1 MRTLRISIATLLL
14 ASSAYAQRA
23 SRPAS
28 TDPWEVTELTN
39 RPSLTLELPALN
51 TVRAPRAAAFE
62 VRAVLLVR
70 CQDRE
75 LDVFVSTGSVL
86 DSDDKVMTP
95 VRIQWGSEA
104 PAEGRWSRST
114 DSTSAFAPDPR
125 ALLRQLASNP
135 DLRLEIRPSGKS
147 AQLIRFNARG
157 LERHMSQIDAACP
170 SDGNGNGRAADQ
182 VYSEATVD
190 EPAAIVTAPP
200 LEYPPAL
207 RQAGLQGRVTVQAV
221 IDTLGRA
228 EPASL
233 KVIARPNTAFDQ
245 SARAYVLHAVFRP
258 ARVKGRAVRD
268 RKSTRLNSSHLVISY
283 AVFCLKKK
291 KNTELQASHAH
302 D

>member
-14 ASSAYAQRA
+14 ASSAHAQRA
-23 SRPAS
+23 TRPAS

-39 RPSLTLELPALN
+39 RPSVTLELPALN
-51 TVRAPRAAAFE
+51 TVRAARAARAAVFD
-62 VRAVLLVR
+62 VRPVLVVR

-75 LDVFVSTGSVL
+75 LDVFVATGSIL

-95 VRIQWGSEA
+95 VRIQWGSET
-104 PAEGRWSRST
+104 PAESRWSRST
-114 DSTSAFAPDPR
+114 DSMSAFAPDPR

-157 LERHMSQIDAACP
+157 LERHMAQVDAACP
-170 SDGNGNGRAADQ
+170 LGGNGDGRAADE

-207 RQAGLQGRVTVQAV
+207 RRAGLQGRVTVQAV
-221 IDTLGRA
+221 IDRLGRA
-228 EPASL
+228 EPGSL
-233 KVIARPNTAFDQ
+233 KVIARPNTAFDE

-258 ARVKGRAVRD
+258 ARVKGRAVRVLIKVPVD
-268 RKSTRLNSSHLVISY
+268 YRI
-283 AVFCLKKK
+283 
-291 KNTELQASHAH
+291 E
-302 D
+302 

>member
-14 ASSAYAQRA
+14 ASSAHAQRA
-23 SRPAS
+23 TRPAS

-51 TVRAPRAAAFE
+51 TVRAARAAAFE
-62 VRAVLLVR
+62 VRPVLLVR

-86 DSDDKVMTP
+86 DADENVMTP
-95 VRIQWGSEA
+95 VRIQWGSAA
-104 PAEGRWSRST
+104 PADSRWSRST

-125 ALLRQLASNP
+125 ALLRQLVSTP
-135 DLRLEIRPSGKS
+135 ELRLEIRPSGKS
-147 AQLIRFNARG
+147 EQLIRFNARG
-157 LERHMSQIDAACP
+157 LERHMSQVDAACP
-170 SDGNGNGRAADQ
+170 PGGNGEGRAADQ
-182 VYSEATVD
+182 VYAEAAVD
-190 EPAAIVTAPP
+190 ERAKIVSAPP
-200 LEYPPAL
+200 LDYPPAL

-233 KVIARPNTAFDQ
+233 KIVAHPNAAFDQ

-258 ARVKGRAVRD
+258 ARVKGRAVRVLIRVPVD
-268 RKSTRLNSSHLVISY
+268 YRI
-283 AVFCLKKK
+283 
-291 KNTELQASHAH
+291 E
-302 D
+302 

>member
-1 MRTLRISIATLLL
+1 MRTLRIVIAALLL
-14 ASSAYAQRA
+14 PSSASAQRA
-23 SRPAS
+23 TRPAS

-51 TVRAPRAAAFE
+51 TVRAARAAAFE
-62 VRAVLLVR
+62 VRPVLVVR

-75 LDVFVSTGSVL
+75 LDVFVAAGSVL
-86 DSDDKVMTP
+86 ESDDNVMTP
-95 VRIQWGSEA
+95 VRMQRGSEA
-104 PAEGRWSRST
+104 PSESRWSRST

-125 ALLRQLASNP
+125 AVLRQLASNP

-157 LERHMSQIDAACP
+157 LERHMAQVDAACP
-170 SDGNGNGRAADQ
+170 PGGNGDGRATDQ

-190 EPAAIVTAPP
+190 EPAEIVSAPP
-200 LEYPPAL
+200 LDYPPAL
-207 RQAGLQGRVTVQAV
+207 RHAGLQGRVTVQVV

-233 KVIARPNTAFDQ
+233 KVIARPNTAFDE

-258 ARVKGRAVRD
+258 ARVKGRAVRVLINVPVD
-268 RKSTRLNSSHLVISY
+268 YRI
-283 AVFCLKKK
+283 
-291 KNTELQASHAH
+291 E
-302 D
+302 

>member
-14 ASSAYAQRA
+14 ACSAYAQRA

-51 TVRAPRAAAFE
+51 TVRAAAFE
-62 VRAVLLVR
+62 VRPVLLVR

-86 DSDDKVMTP
+86 ESDDNVMTP
-95 VRIQWGSEA
+95 VRMQWGGGSEA
-104 PAEGRWSRST
+104 LPAAESRWSRST

-125 ALLRQLASNP
+125 ALLRQLVSNL
-135 DLRLEIRPSGKS
+135 DLRLEIHPSGKS

-157 LERHMSQIDAACP
+157 LERHMAQVDAACP
-170 SDGNGNGRAADQ
+170 PDGKGDGHSSATDQ
-182 VYSEATVD
+182 VYAEATVD
-190 EPAAIVTAPP
+190 ERAEVVSAPP

-233 KVIARPNTAFDQ
+233 KIIARPNTAFDQ

-258 ARVKGRAVRD
+258 ARVKGRAVRVRITVPVD
-268 RKSTRLNSSHLVISY
+268 YRI
-283 AVFCLKKK
+283 
-291 KNTELQASHAH
+291 E
-302 D
+302 

>member
-14 ASSAYAQRA
+14 ASSATAQRA
-23 SRPAS
+23 TRPAS

-51 TVRAPRAAAFE
+51 TVRAARAAAFE
-62 VRAVLLVR
+62 VRPVLLVR
-70 CQDRE
+70 CQDGQ
-75 LDVFVSTGSVL
+75 LDVFVAAGSVL
-86 DSDDKVMTP
+86 DSDDNVMTP

-104 PAEGRWSRST
+104 PAESRWSRST

-125 ALLRQLASNP
+125 AQLRQLVSNP
-135 DLRLEIRPSGKS
+135 ELRLEIRPSGKA

-157 LERHMSQIDAACP
+157 LERHMSQVDGACP
-170 SDGNGNGRAADQ
+170 PGGNGDGRGGAAAQ
-182 VYSEATVD
+182 VYAVAAVD
-190 EPAAIVTAPP
+190 ERAEIVSAPP

-207 RQAGLQGRVTVQAV
+207 QHAGLQGRVTVQAV

-233 KVIARPNTAFDQ
+233 KVMAHPNAAFDE

-258 ARVKGRAVRD
+258 ARVKGRAVRVLIKVPVD
-268 RKSTRLNSSHLVISY
+268 YRI
-283 AVFCLKKK
+283 
-291 KNTELQASHAH
+291 E
-302 D
+302 

>member
-14 ASSAYAQRA
+14 ASSAHAQRA
-23 SRPAS
+23 TRPAS

-51 TVRAPRAAAFE
+51 TVRAAVFE
-62 VRAVLLVR
+62 VRPVLVVR

-75 LDVFVSTGSVL
+75 LDVFVATGSVL
-86 DSDDKVMTP
+86 DADDNVMTP
-95 VRIQWGSEA
+95 VRIQWRGAA
-104 PAEGRWSRST
+104 PAESRWSRST

-125 ALLRQLASNP
+125 ALLRQLVSNP

-157 LERHMSQIDAACP
+157 LERHMSQVDAACP
-170 SDGNGNGRAADQ
+170 PSGNGDGHGSAADQ

-190 EPAAIVTAPP
+190 EPVEIVSAPP

-207 RQAGLQGRVTVQAV
+207 RQAGLQGRVMVQAV

-258 ARVKGRAVRD
+258 ARVKGRAVRVLIRVPVD
-268 RKSTRLNSSHLVISY
+268 YRI
-283 AVFCLKKK
+283 
-291 KNTELQASHAH
+291 E
-302 D
+302 

>member
-14 ASSAYAQRA
+14 ASSAHAQRA
-23 SRPAS
+23 TRPAS

-39 RPSLTLELPALN
+39 RPSVTLELPALN
-51 TVRAPRAAAFE
+51 TVRAARAARAAVFD
-62 VRAVLLVR
+62 VRPVLVVR

-75 LDVFVSTGSVL
+75 LDVFVATGSIL

-95 VRIQWGSEA
+95 VRIQWGSET

-114 DSTSAFAPDPR
+114 DSMSAFAPDPR

-157 LERHMSQIDAACP
+157 LERHMSQVDAACP
-170 SDGNGNGRAADQ
+170 LGGTGDGHGSVADQ

-190 EPAAIVTAPP
+190 EPVEIVSVPP

-233 KVIARPNTAFDQ
+233 KVITRPNTAFDK
-245 SARAYVLHAVFRP
+245 SALAYVLHAVFRP
-258 ARVKGRAVRD
+258 ARVKGRAVRVLIKVPVD
-268 RKSTRLNSSHLVISY
+268 YRI
-283 AVFCLKKK
+283 
-291 KNTELQASHAH
+291 E
-302 D
+302 

>member
-14 ASSAYAQRA
+14 ASSADAQRA
-23 SRPAS
+23 TRPAT

-39 RPSLTLELPALN
+39 RPSLTLELPALT
-51 TVRAPRAAAFE
+51 TVRAAAFE
-62 VRAVLLVR
+62 VRPVLLVR

-75 LDVFVSTGSVL
+75 LDVFVSAGSVFE
-86 DSDDKVMTP
+86 SDDNVMTP
-95 VRIQWGSEA
+95 VRLQWGSEA
-104 PAEGRWSRST
+104 PPPAESRWSRST
-114 DSTSAFAPDPR
+114 DSTSAFAADPR
-125 ALLRQLASNP
+125 ALLRQIVSNP

-157 LERHMSQIDAACP
+157 LERHMAQVDAACP
-170 SDGNGNGRAADQ
+170 PDGKGDGLSSATDQ
-182 VYSEATVD
+182 VYSEASVD
-190 EPAAIVTAPP
+190 ERAEIVSAPP

-221 IDTLGRA
+221 IDTLGHA

-258 ARVKGRAVRD
+258 ARVKGRAVRV
-268 RKSTRLNSSHLVISY
+268 LVNVPVDYRI
-283 AVFCLKKK
+283 
-291 KNTELQASHAH
+291 E
-302 D
+302 

>member
-1 MRTLRISIATLLL
+1 MHTLRISIAALLL
-14 ASSAYAQRA
+14 PSSAYAQRA
-23 SRPAS
+23 TRPAS

-51 TVRAPRAAAFE
+51 TVRAAGAGRAAAFE
-62 VRAVLLVR
+62 VRPVLVVR

-75 LDVFVSTGSVL
+75 LNVFVAAGSVL
-86 DSDDKVMTP
+86 DSDDNVMTP

-104 PAEGRWSRST
+104 PAESRWSRST

-125 ALLRQLASNP
+125 RLLRQLASHP
-135 DLRLEIRPSGKS
+135 DLRLEIHPTGKS
-147 AQLIRFNARG
+147 ANRSRCTARG
-157 LERHMSQIDAACP
+157 LERHMAQVDAACP
-170 SDGNGNGRAADQ
+170 PAGNGDGRATDQ

-190 EPAAIVTAPP
+190 ERAEIVSAPP

-207 RQAGLQGRVTVQAV
+207 RQAGLQGRVTVQAI
-221 IDTLGRA
+221 IDTLGRV

-258 ARVKGRAVRD
+258 ARVKGRAVRVLIKVPVD
-268 RKSTRLNSSHLVISY
+268 YRI
-283 AVFCLKKK
+283 
-291 KNTELQASHAH
+291 E
-302 D
+302 

>member
-14 ASSAYAQRA
+14 ASSASAQRA
-23 SRPAS
+23 TRPAT

-51 TVRAPRAAAFE
+51 TVRAARAAAFE
-62 VRAVLLVR
+62 VRPVLLVR

-75 LDVFVSTGSVL
+75 LAVFVSTGSVL
-86 DSDDKVMTP
+86 DSDDNVMTP
-95 VRIQWGSEA
+95 VRLQWGSEA
-104 PAEGRWSRST
+104 PAESRWSRST

-125 ALLRQLASNP
+125 ALLRQLVSHP
-135 DLRLEIRPSGKS
+135 DLRLEIRPSGKP

-157 LERHMSQIDAACP
+157 LERHMAQVNAACP
-170 SDGNGNGRAADQ
+170 PGGNGDGRDADQ

-190 EPAAIVTAPP
+190 ERAEIVSAPP
-200 LEYPPAL
+200 LDYPPAL
-207 RQAGLQGRVTVQAV
+207 RRAGLQGRVTVQAV

-258 ARVKGRAVRD
+258 ARVKGRAVRVLIRVPVD
-268 RKSTRLNSSHLVISY
+268 YGI
-283 AVFCLKKK
+283 
-291 KNTELQASHAH
+291 E
-302 D
+302 

>member
-51 TVRAPRAAAFE
+51 TVRAAGGAGAARAAAFE
-62 VRAVLLVR
+62 VRPVLVVR

-75 LDVFVSTGSVL
+75 LDVFVAAGSVL
-86 DSDDKVMTP
+86 ESDDNVMTP

-104 PAEGRWSRST
+104 PAPAESRWSRST

-125 ALLRQLASNP
+125 ALLRQLVSNP
-135 DLRLEIRPSGKS
+135 DLRLEIHPSGKS

-157 LERHMSQIDAACP
+157 LERHMAQVDAACP
-170 SDGNGNGRAADQ
+170 PDGKGDGHSSATDQ
-182 VYSEATVD
+182 VYSEASVD
-190 EPAAIVTAPP
+190 ERAEIVSAPP

-258 ARVKGRAVRD
+258 ARVKGRAVRVLIKVPVVY
-268 RKSTRLNSSHLVISY
+268 RI
-283 AVFCLKKK
+283 
-291 KNTELQASHAH
+291 E
-302 D
+302 